1 MLRPEVV
8 WDPVGGVGVGLDVY
22 NSFFSSSCR
31 GDQVVR
37 FSGSVSQLLHASA
50 SRCHISSTHTKLAL
64 VWITVRDS
72 IGSATLAFVGLCTV
86 RVSCHF
92 LKQAREKSSRSGS
105 IAGYMVPHTTS
116 GKLTR
121 LNMWHT
127 HERCLWDTIDR
138 EVCSWF
144 TRSR

>member
-37 FSGSVSQLLHASA
+37 FSGTSMSQLLHASA

-64 VWITVRDS
+64 VWIAVRDS
-72 IGSATLAFVGLCTV
+72 IGSATLAFVGLRTV
-86 RVSCHF
+86 RLSCHF
-92 LKQAREKSSRSGS
+92 LKQAREESSRSGS
-105 IAGYMVPHTTS
+105 IAGYMVPLYKTTS
-116 GKLTR
+116 GKLVS
-121 LNMWHT
+121 LPGIYKYVAHP
-127 HERCLWDTIDR
+127 
-138 EVCSWF
+138 
-144 TRSR
+144 